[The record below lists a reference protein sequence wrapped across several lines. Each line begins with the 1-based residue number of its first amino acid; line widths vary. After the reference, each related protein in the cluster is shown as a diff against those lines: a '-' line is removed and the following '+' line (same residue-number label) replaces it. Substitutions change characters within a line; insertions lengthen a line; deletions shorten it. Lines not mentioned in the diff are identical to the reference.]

1 MRVLLTN
8 DDGVDSPGLAA
19 LAEALAARGHEVD
32 VVAPAAN
39 QSAVARSITLGRDL
53 IVEERAV
60 GGAGRALAVDGTPV
74 DCVRIALLGL
84 VPRPDIVVSGAN
96 LGLNAG
102 DDVTY
107 SGTVAAALEAALMGL
122 PAIAVSQQSRACE
135 GGWLRTPGLDA
146 YDFEAGAAFVA
157 RLAEASAASGAWAD
171 GLVLNVNCPGS
182 PPVGAELTRLGKRIY
197 FDDLV
202 LRGEQAGRRHYSV
215 YGADASHH
223 AGDGTD
229 FAALAGGRIAVTPLR
244 FHLDLEDV
252 AAALPG
258 LDVAT
263 LLEGDAAAQ

>member
-8 DDGVDSPGLAA
+8 DDGIDSPGLAA
-19 LAEALAARGHEVD
+19 LARALGASGHEVH

-53 IVEERAV
+53 VVEERAV
-60 GGAGRALAVDGTPV
+60 DGAVAALAVDGTPV

-84 VPRPDIVVSGAN
+84 VPRPEMVVSGAN

-107 SGTVAAALEAALMGL
+107 SGTVAAALEGALMGL
-122 PAIAVSQQSRACE
+122 PAIASSQQSVACE
-135 GGWLRTPGLDA
+135 RGWLRQPGPDA
-146 YDFEAGAAFVA
+146 YDFEAGADFVA
-157 RLAEASAASGAWAD
+157 RLVGECGSSPWVD

-182 PPVGAELTRLGKRIY
+182 PPTGAELTRLGKRIY

-202 LRGEQAGRRHYSV
+202 LREQQGARRRYSV

-223 AGDGTD
+223 PADGTD
-229 FAALAGGRIAVTPLR
+229 FAALAEGRIAVTPLR
-244 FHLDLEDV
+244 FHLDLEDA

-258 LDVAT
+258 LDLAT
-263 LLEGDAAAQ
+263 LVRATGQ